1 MMPGYGYGMGGWGW
15 IFMSLGTLA
24 FVGLIALAVWAV
36 LHTTNSGSS
45 GARTAPG
52 ADSAR
57 EILAQRYARG
67 EIDDQE
73 YQQRLYTLSG
83 KTS

>member
-15 IFMSLGTLA
+15 IFMSLSTLA
-24 FVGLIALAVWAV
+24 FLALIALVVWAV
-36 LHTTNSGSS
+36 LRTSNSGNS
-45 GARTAPG
+45 GGRSVPG
-52 ADSAR
+52 GESAR

-73 YQQRLYTLSG
+73 YQQRLRILSG
-83 KTS
+83 KTT